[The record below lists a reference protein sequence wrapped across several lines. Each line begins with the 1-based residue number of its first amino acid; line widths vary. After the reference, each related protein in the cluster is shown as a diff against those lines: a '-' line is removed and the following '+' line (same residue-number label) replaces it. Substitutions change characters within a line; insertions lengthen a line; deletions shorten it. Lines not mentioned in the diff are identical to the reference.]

1 MNGWTITNSKA
12 VNTLDS
18 ISPYSRKMTKDIKD
32 IFGVYSLT
40 DGDIRYT
47 DRQVYSTSNVNGLYE
62 CYVELPYYLAENIEN
77 NYHVNIS
84 KRGFGDY
91 RIKEIN
97 QYYFILESDRDGFA
111 FTFEIV
117 AKKIE
122 KADNNVIVANYS
134 VEQNNKECNNEPY
147 QYSLE
152 ETEYW
157 RLYSKETYTSPFLGD
172 MYGKKAVAR

>member
-1 MNGWTITNSKA
+1 MNGSTITNSKA

-84 KRGFGDY
+84 K
-91 RIKEIN
+91 K
-97 QYYFILESDRDGFA
+97 
-111 FTFEIV
+111 
-117 AKKIE
+117 
-122 KADNNVIVANYS
+122 
-134 VEQNNKECNNEPY
+134 
-147 QYSLE
+147 
-152 ETEYW
+152 
-157 RLYSKETYTSPFLGD
+157 RLW
-172 MYGKKAVAR
+172 